1 MAVSV
6 ERDTVLVYAGAII
19 LRLFVFLIFPNLS
32 DFLTAQVEISTP
44 ISSFKRLQEGL
55 FLYRHGLSPYDGGVF
70 HQAPLLLVVFDV
82 LPAALIFTA
91 LDIANGLA
99 LHTIAE
105 TLSIPTPR
113 FKKLNGP
120 SIAAAYL
127 FNPFTILS
135 CLGKST
141 TIFTNTAIIQ
151 AVLSAQSGN
160 GIRAM
165 FGIAVGSYLSMYPA
179 LLIPPVLLMVH
190 KSSPQSWSGVV
201 VLVATYFGLL
211 GALLGITPI
220 LTSGFWD
227 FLSSCY
233 GAQITVTDLT
243 PNVGLWWY
251 FFIEIFDS
259 FRDFFIGVF
268 WLQLVGY
275 VGAMTFRLQTQP
287 LFVITSLVGLFAV
300 FKPYPSIADVS
311 LYLGLLPLYQHVLP
325 CKCPSR
331 SCGCLAATDM
341 HDSDAIYL
349 YFRFGVAV
357 LHSFRPGIPPFM
369 DICGVG

>member
-6 ERDTVLVYAGAII
+6 ERDTVAIYAGAIA

-32 DFLTAQVEISTP
+32 QFLTAQVEISTP
-44 ISSFKRLQEGL
+44 VSSFKRLQEGL
-55 FLYRHGLSPYDGGVF
+55 FLYQHGLSPYDGGVF
-70 HQAPLLLVVFDV
+70 HQAPLLLVVFDI
-82 LPAALIFTA
+82 LPSALVFIG
-91 LDIANGLA
+91 LDLANGLA
-99 LHTIAE
+99 LHAIAE
-105 TLSIPTPR
+105 RLSIPTPR
-113 FKKLNGP
+113 FKKLNG
-120 SIAAAYL
+120 SLIAAAYL
-127 FNPFTILS
+127 FNPFTVLS

-165 FGIAVGSYLSMYPA
+165 FGVAVGSYLSMYPA
-179 LLIPPVLLMVH
+179 LLVPPVMLMVH
-190 KSSPQSWSGVV
+190 KSTPQSWSGIITLVV
-201 VLVATYFGLL
+201 TYFGLI

-275 VGAMTFRLQTQP
+275 VGAMTFRLRTQP
-287 LFVITSLVGLFAV
+287 LFVVISLVGLFAV

-325 CKCPSR
+325 CKWPH
-331 SCGCLAATDM
+331 GFFM
-341 HDSDAIYL
+341 I
-349 YFRFGVAV
+349 
-357 LHSFRPGIPPFM
+357 GIN
-369 DICGVG
+369 